1 LLDAYADAFA
11 RYLRTGTV
19 GALSGFCAE
28 GADLGRLRIYRNGFL
43 KACVD
48 ALRANYPS
56 VERLVGEARFP
67 ALARPFVEVH
77 PPRVASLVEYGSGFP
92 QHLRVTRDM
101 HGLDWLASFA
111 ALDRAWTE
119 VCFAADDDIEV
130 KPYRGD
136 SVVLPGSGGRIAANA
151 QPASHLTGPNTSA
164 PGGDGLDSARTPSD
178 SSGWPIAAERLVSDP
193 TDLPIAAER
202 SASDPTD
209 LPIAAERSAS
219 DPTDLPITAERAV
232 SDPTDLPVAAEQSAS
247 DPIGWPIAAER
258 AASDPT
264 GSPTPVST
272 DGVPGDAEA
281 LMNLRGR
288 LSPWVRLVSLEHC
301 VLDAW
306 RRIREGE
313 PGTEAEFRTGPRQ
326 VLVWRSGGEVL
337 YRGLTVPEHTFIAG
351 IAAGHPCGEAAGA
364 ALELDVDFDLVAT
377 FASLL
382 HHRMLCF
389 EDQEPAGEDARRS
402 GFRVETAHVGAPT
415 RKFHRCAKR
424 GNR

>member
-28 GADLGRLRIYRNGFL
+28 GADLGRLRVYRNGFL

-67 ALARPFVEVH
+67 ALARPFVEAH

-101 HGLDWLASFA
+101 HGLDWLASFG

-119 VCFAADDDIEV
+119 VCFAADDDIEA
-130 KPYRGD
+130 KPYCGD
-136 SVVLPGSGGRIAANA
+136 SGVLPGSGGRIAANA

-164 PGGDGLDSARTPSD
+164 PGGDSLDSARTPSD
-178 SSGWPIAAERLVSDP
+178 SSGLSI
-193 TDLPIAAER
+193 
-202 SASDPTD
+202 
-209 LPIAAERSAS
+209 
-219 DPTDLPITAERAV
+219 
-232 SDPTDLPVAAEQSAS
+232 AAEQSAS

-258 AASDPT
+258 AASDRT

-306 RRIREGE
+306 RRLREGE
-313 PGTEAEFRTGPRQ
+313 PGTEAEFRPGPRQ

-337 YRGLTVPEHTFIAG
+337 YRGLTIPERAFIAG

-402 GFRVETAHVGAPT
+402 GFRVETAHVGAPA